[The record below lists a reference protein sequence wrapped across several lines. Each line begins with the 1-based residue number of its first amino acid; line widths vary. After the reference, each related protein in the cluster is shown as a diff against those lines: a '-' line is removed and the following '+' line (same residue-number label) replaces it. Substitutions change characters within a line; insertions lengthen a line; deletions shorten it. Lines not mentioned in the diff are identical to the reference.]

1 MSLHSSYCLLRPP
14 AAVTCDQIQKL
25 SLPEHMASAKPELML
40 ESGDFASSG
49 IQGPGLK
56 SQERGALSW
65 KLLYHADLERKF
77 KIARFLPRCISATRS
92 SHEKAVCLS
101 VCLSVRLTNA
111 WIVTK

>member
-40 ESGDFASSG
+40 ESGDFVSSG

-56 SQERGALSW
+56 SQERGPLSW
-65 KLLYHADLERKF
+65 KLLPRRPRKEIQNCPF
-77 KIARFLPRCISATRS
+77 FTALHQRN
-92 SHEKAVCLS
+92 AV
-101 VCLSVRLTNA
+101 
-111 WIVTK
+111 